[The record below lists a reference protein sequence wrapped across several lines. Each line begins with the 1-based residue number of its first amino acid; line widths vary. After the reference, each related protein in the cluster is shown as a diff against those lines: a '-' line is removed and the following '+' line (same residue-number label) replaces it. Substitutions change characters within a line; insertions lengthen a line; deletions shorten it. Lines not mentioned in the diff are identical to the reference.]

1 MNARNTI
8 RVLSILCLLSVI
20 VMILAL
26 CRGRPEAEFVPPP
39 FEANAQKIES
49 KGSQNTDIQTLDV
62 QVFRVGLCGE
72 VSATDGQ
79 AQVWFTNP
87 EGNEVW
93 LKLRVLDSWGNILG
107 QTGILRPGE
116 YVRAVALEIVPEV
129 GTPIILKV
137 MAYEPET
144 YHGAGALTL
153 NTVITA
159 E

>member
-20 VMILAL
+20 AMILAL
-26 CRGRPEAEFVPPP
+26 CLGRPEAEFVPPP
-39 FEANAQKIES
+39 FETNAQKIET
-49 KGSQNTDIQTLDV
+49 KVEQNTNIQTLDV
-62 QVFRVGLCGE
+62 QVFQVGICGE
-72 VSATDGQ
+72 VSVNDGR

-93 LKLRVLDSWGNILG
+93 LKLRILDSSGKILG

-116 YVRAVALEIVPEV
+116 YVQAVSLEEVPEAGMPV
-129 GTPIILKV
+129 VLKV

-153 NTVITA
+153 NTVIA
-159 E
+159 AD

>member
-1 MNARNTI
+1 MNRKNII
-8 RVLSILCLLSVI
+8 RALSVLCLLSVTAM
-20 VMILAL
+20 VLAL
-26 CRGRPEAEFVPPP
+26 CNGSPRAEFVPPP
-39 FEANAQKIES
+39 FEENAQKIVTKVE
-49 KGSQNTDIQTLDV
+49 QNPDIQVLDV

-72 VSATDGQ
+72 VSVADGQ

-93 LKLRVLDSWGNILG
+93 LKLRVLDSQGKILG

-116 YVRAVALEIVPEV
+116 YVEKVSLEEVPDT
-129 GTPIILKV
+129 GTPVILKV

-144 YHGAGALTL
+144 YHGAGALNL
-153 NTVITA
+153 NTFISA